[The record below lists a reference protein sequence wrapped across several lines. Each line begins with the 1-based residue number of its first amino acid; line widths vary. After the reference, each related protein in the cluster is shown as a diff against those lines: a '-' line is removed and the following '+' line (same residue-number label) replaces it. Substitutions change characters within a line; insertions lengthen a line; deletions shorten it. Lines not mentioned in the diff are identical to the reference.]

1 MPDSVKR
8 NWLKKHGKSK
18 YIDFDDAERRELRR
32 YFDAIDAD
40 GSGKWIMRWELLQ
53 IFRLLDRKE
62 SFSFILEGCIW
73 AIEVF

>member
-40 GSGKWIMRWELLQ
+40 GSGKWIMR
-53 IFRLLDRKE
+53 
-62 SFSFILEGCIW
+62 
-73 AIEVF
+73 